1 MENEEFILEALKRIT
16 PDTSWHGETYADNK
30 SIKNID
36 ILEDMIYF
44 LLGELFEYSI
54 VPAGNRGNYSFEA
67 IAKKKQKVFNSIK
80 GNYFETEEEL
90 KNDNDNDKE
99 GKQKYI
105 VSLSLF
111 KDGQFMEHEKK
122 EATKAVYN
130 IDNIKWFDDYSI
142 KAKNLVDS
150 GLYDVAV
157 ISEFCIDSETL
168 NTVLIAQQVV
178 KK

>member
-1 MENEEFILEALKRIT
+1 MSHKRI
-16 PDTSWHGETYADNK
+16 
-30 SIKNID
+30 
-36 ILEDMIYF
+36 
-44 LLGELFEYSI
+44 
-54 VPAGNRGNYSFEA
+54 
-67 IAKKKQKVFNSIK
+67 
-80 GNYFETEEEL
+80 FETAEEL
-90 KNDNDNDKE
+90 KNDDNKE
-99 GKQKYI
+99 NKKKYI

-111 KDGQFMEHEKK
+111 KDGQLMEHEKK

-142 KAKNLVDS
+142 KAKNLIDS

-168 NTVLIAQQVV
+168 NMVLIAQKVV

>member
-16 PDTSWHGETYADNK
+16 PDTSWYGETNSDNK
-30 SIKNID
+30 SLKNID
-36 ILEDMIYF
+36 ILEEMIYF
-44 LLGELFEYSI
+44 LLSELFKYSI
-54 VPAGNRGNYSFEA
+54 VPAGNKGNGSFEA
-67 IAKKKQKVFNSIK
+67 IAKRKQKAFNSIK
-80 GNYFETEEEL
+80 GDYFETAKEL
-90 KNDNDNDKE
+90 KNDDNKE
-99 GKQKYI
+99 NKKKYI

-130 IDNIKWFDDYSI
+130 IDDIKWFDDYSI
-142 KAKNLVDS
+142 KAKNLIDS

-168 NTVLIAQQVV
+168 NMVLIAQKVV

>member
-16 PDTSWHGETYADNK
+16 PDTSWYGESNADNK

-44 LLGELFEYSI
+44 LLGELFKYSI
-54 VPAGNRGNYSFEA
+54 VPAGNKGNYSFEA
-67 IAKKKQKVFNSIK
+67 IAKRKQKVFNSIK
-80 GNYFETEEEL
+80 GNYFETPEEL
-90 KNDNDNDKE
+90 KNDDNKE
-99 GKQKYI
+99 NKKKFL
-105 VSLSLF
+105 VSLNLF
-111 KDGQFMEHEKK
+111 KNNQLIKQEEK
-122 EATKAVYN
+122 EATNRDYN

-150 GLYDVAV
+150 GSYDVAV

>member
-16 PDTSWHGETYADNK
+16 PDTSWHGETYADDK
-30 SIKNID
+30 SRKNID

-54 VPAGNRGNYSFEA
+54 VPAGNRGNGSFEA

-80 GNYFETEEEL
+80 GDYFETAEEL
-90 KNDNDNDKE
+90 KNDDNNKE
-99 GKQKYI
+99 NKKKFI

-111 KDGQFMEHEKK
+111 KNNQLMEYEEEKI
-122 EATKAVYN
+122 ASTVYN
-130 IDNIKWFDDYSI
+130 IANIKWFDDYSI

-150 GLYDVAV
+150 GSYDVAV

>member
-16 PDTSWHGETYADNK
+16 PDTSWYGETNSDNK
-30 SIKNID
+30 SLKNID
-36 ILEDMIYF
+36 ILEEMIYF
-44 LLGELFEYSI
+44 LLGELFKYSI
-54 VPAGNRGNYSFEA
+54 VPAGNKGNGSFEA
-67 IAKKKQKVFNSIK
+67 IAKRKQKVFNSIK
-80 GNYFETEEEL
+80 GDYFETVEEL
-90 KNDNDNDKE
+90 KNDDNKE

-111 KDGQFMEHEKK
+111 KNNQLMEYEEEKI
-122 EATKAVYN
+122 ASTVYN
-130 IDNIKWFDDYSI
+130 IDNIKWFDDYSA
-142 KAKNLVDS
+142 KAKNLIDS

-168 NTVLIAQQVV
+168 NMVLIAQKVV

>member
-1 MENEEFILEALKRIT
+1 MENEEFILEVLKRIT
-16 PDTSWHGETYADNK
+16 PDTSWYGESNADNK

-44 LLGELFEYSI
+44 LLGELYKYSI
-54 VPAGNRGNYSFEA
+54 VPTGNKGNGSFEA
-67 IAKKKQKVFNSIK
+67 IAKKKQKVLNDIK
-80 GNYFETEEEL
+80 GNYFETTEEL
-90 KNDNDNDKE
+90 KNDDNNKE
-99 GKQKYI
+99 NKKKYI

-111 KDGQFMEHEKK
+111 KNNQLMEYEEEKI
-122 EATKAVYN
+122 ASTVYN
-130 IDNIKWFDDYSI
+130 IKNIKWFDDYSI
-142 KAKNLVDS
+142 KAKNLIDS

-168 NTVLIAQQVV
+168 NMVLIAQQVV

>member
-16 PDTSWHGETYADNK
+16 PDTSWYGETNSDNK
-30 SIKNID
+30 SLKNID

-44 LLGELFEYSI
+44 LLGELFKYSI
-54 VPAGNRGNYSFEA
+54 VPAGNKGNGSFEA
-67 IAKKKQKVFNSIK
+67 IAKRKQKVFNSIK
-80 GNYFETEEEL
+80 GDYFETVEEL
-90 KNDNDNDKE
+90 KNDNNKE
-99 GKQKYI
+99 NKKKYI

-111 KDGQFMEHEKK
+111 KNNQLMEYEEEKI
-122 EATKAVYN
+122 ASIVYN
-130 IDNIKWFDDYSI
+130 IANIKWFDDYSI
-142 KAKNLVDS
+142 KAKNLIDS

-168 NTVLIAQQVV
+168 NMVLIAQKVV

>member
-16 PDTSWHGETYADNK
+16 PDTSWYGETYADDK

-36 ILEDMIYF
+36 ILEEMIYF

-54 VPAGNRGNYSFEA
+54 VPAGNKGNYSFEA

-80 GNYFETEEEL
+80 GDYFETAEEL
-90 KNDNDNDKE
+90 KNDNNKE
-99 GKQKYI
+99 GKKKYI

-111 KDGQFMEHEKK
+111 KDGQFMKYEKK
-122 EATKAVYN
+122 EATKVVYN

-142 KAKNLVDS
+142 KAKNLIDS
-150 GLYDVAV
+150 GSYDVAV

-168 NTVLIAQQVV
+168 NTVLIAQKVV

>member
-16 PDTSWHGETYADNK
+16 PDTSWYGETNSDNK
-30 SIKNID
+30 SLKNID
-36 ILEDMIYF
+36 ILEEMIYF
-44 LLGELFEYSI
+44 LLGELFKYSI
-54 VPAGNRGNYSFEA
+54 VPAGNKGNGSFEA
-67 IAKKKQKVFNSIK
+67 IAKRKQKVFNSIK
-80 GNYFETEEEL
+80 GDYFETVEEL
-90 KNDNDNDKE
+90 KNDDNKE

-111 KDGQFMEHEKK
+111 KNNQLMEYEEEKI
-122 EATKAVYN
+122 ASTVYN

-142 KAKNLVDS
+142 KAKNLIDS

-168 NTVLIAQQVV
+168 NMVLIAQKVV